1 MKRNIFKL
9 LTAILIIFVSACQSD
24 RMNEMADDQIYLLH
38 PGLVSVDTYTG
49 DDTPFQLYVIKSGMG
64 QQGVRATIEVDETV
78 LEGYNK
84 KNGTAYTLLP
94 NDCYSL
100 MVKELSFGDKD
111 YRKSFDVQW
120 NNEKIAAL
128 QATSTNIYVLPLQ
141 MKVIGGVKVSDPEK
155 LSAIVSPIVK
165 EPSLGMLNSGLYL
178 PGMTVA
184 IKDIDE
190 FELYSKV
197 KTNYNNKV
205 DLTYTLEIDPQI
217 LKDYNTAHKTNYQML
232 PDGACELSQ
241 TSWKIPANNNEST
254 FKFLF
259 HKKLLIPDAN
269 TFLFGD
275 YVVPIRITSVS
286 KFGISKDAATYLYPI
301 SFQPNELRKDAW
313 TVIDYNNCVTQ
324 DETWLN
330 TLPWQP
336 DKLIDNDLKTFW
348 GSKWTTPGPMPYY
361 FIIDLGEVYKLFKM
375 GFDNPIGAE
384 SWRGNA
390 KAGTVEVSMDNK
402 QWEPLVSWTAPNIQE
417 RSVRFGFPPKEARYI
432 KFSVT
437 EAFNMYQKGAQ
448 MNIAEIYAWGQ

>member
-1 MKRNIFKL
+1 
-9 LTAILIIFVSACQSD
+9 
-24 RMNEMADDQIYLLH
+24 
-38 PGLVSVDTYTG
+38 
-49 DDTPFQLYVIKSGMG
+49 
-64 QQGVRATIEVDETV
+64 
-78 LEGYNK
+78 
-84 KNGTAYTLLP
+84 
-94 NDCYSL
+94 
-100 MVKELSFGDKD
+100 
-111 YRKSFDVQW
+111 
-120 NNEKIAAL
+120 
-128 QATSTNIYVLPLQ
+128 
-141 MKVIGGVKVSDPEK
+141 
-155 LSAIVSPIVK
+155 
-165 EPSLGMLNSGLYL
+165 
-178 PGMTVA
+178 
-184 IKDIDE
+184 
-190 FELYSKV
+190 
-197 KTNYNNKV
+197 
-205 DLTYTLEIDPQI
+205 
-217 LKDYNTAHKTNYQML
+217 
-232 PDGACELSQ
+232 
-241 TSWKIPANNNEST
+241 
-254 FKFLF
+254 
-259 HKKLLIPDAN
+259 KLLIPDAN